1 MKTKKK
7 ENIIIIAILVVM
19 VIAIIGVSYA
29 AFSFSQ
35 QGSVPNKIT
44 TGSITMTYEESEN
57 TITLGNALPTRDA
70 TGTTRLKDG
79 EYFDFTV
86 SSEITGE
93 VNINYEISAK
103 EVGDGTI
110 DGSNIKLYLTE
121 LVDGEEQELMTPET
135 YNEESTSNT
144 FTGRPAGEMSLYT
157 SSMNS
162 SESNTY
168 RLRMYVDES
177 YNPQGDGGGKTF
189 SVRVNVYGQD
199 GVTIEPNAP
208 ELDSNMIAVRY
219 DGSNWVK
226 ADSSTNNWYNYD
238 KQEWANAVTVSTD
251 TRSTYLSAEI
261 GSTISMNDIETMWV
275 WIPRYSYTIGSEDG
289 TNYYGKQG
297 DYLDSTPTVELP
309 GEIDVK
315 FVSTSTKDRGTA
327 KYVVSSGIQSNS
339 WYTPDA
345 FTFGDEELSG
355 IWVGKF
361 ETSSSNPSAT
371 DGGGNTTTLDAMIK
385 PNVTSWRS
393 INVSNVFAVSQKMND
408 EGNRY
413 GFSSNVDTH
422 MMKSSEWAVVA
433 YLSQSKYGK
442 FGNDNFT
449 GANKEIY
456 QNKSNQYITGYS
468 YGSPS
473 NGNTDY
479 GCQYTYDNNIRT
491 EDGMTGKGVGAST
504 TGTIYGVYD
513 MSGGAWEYVMG
524 NYNDIVANS
533 GFSEPLTLESK
544 YYDKYTSNN
553 TSLAC
558 NGSECISHGLSETSG
573 WYNDYHNMISEEYTW
588 MLRGGSYSHSTAAGV
603 FNFNA
608 TVSLGGPDGGGSFRL
623 VMSPS
628 L

>member
-1 MKTKKK
+1 MIKNKKS
-7 ENIIIIAILVVM
+7 ILILGLILLM
-19 VIAIIGVSYA
+19 VIAIVGVSYA
-29 AFSFSQ
+29 AYTYTGLGQ
-35 QGSVPNKIT
+35 RVNTIT
-44 TGSITMTYEESEN
+44 TGSITMTYTETDNVINLE
-57 TITLGNALPTRDA
+57 GALPTTDK
-70 TGTTRLKDG
+70 TGKTLSD
-79 EYFDFTV
+79 YFEFTV
-86 SSEITGE
+86 SSSISGD

-103 EVGDGTI
+103 KESGTLE
-110 DGSNIKLYLTE
+110 DRYIKLYLTRVTE
-121 LVDGEEQELMTPET
+121 NSEEELMTPET
-135 YNEESTSNT
+135 YNEEASSNSY
-144 FTGRPAGEMSLYT
+144 TGRPANEMSLYT

-189 SVRVNVYGQD
+189 SVRINVYGQD
-199 GVTIEPNAP
+199 GVNIEPNAP

-238 KQEWANAVTVSTD
+238 KQEWANAVTVSSS
-251 TRSTYLSAEI
+251 TRDTYLSAPV
-261 GSTISMNDIETMWV
+261 GTAISMDDIETLWV

-297 DYLDSTPTVELP
+297 DYLDSIPTQFLP
-309 GEIDVK
+309 GEIDIK

-327 KYVVSSGIQSNS
+327 KYVVSDGIQSNS

-371 DGGGNTTTLDAMIK
+371 DGGGNVTTLDAMIK
-385 PNVTSWRS
+385 PNVTSWRN
-393 INVSNVFAVSQKMND
+393 INVSNIHTVATKVSAS
-408 EGNRY
+408 GNRY
-413 GFSSNVDTH
+413 GFSESMNSH
-422 MMKSSEWAVVA
+422 AMKNSEWAVVS
-433 YLSQSKYGK
+433 YLSQSRYGK
-442 FGNDNFT
+442 LGNENFT
-449 GANKEIY
+449 GANKEVY
-456 QNKSNQYITGYS
+456 QNKSDQYITGCS

-491 EDGMTGKGVGAST
+491 EEGMTGKGVGAST

-524 NYNDIVANS
+524 NYNDISASS

-544 YYDKYTSNN
+544 YYDKYTSNDV
-553 TSLAC
+553 SLAC
-558 NGSECISHGLSETSG
+558 NGSECLSHGLSETAG
-573 WYNDYHNMISEEYTW
+573 WYNDYRNMVSEEYPW
-588 MLRGGSYSHSTAAGV
+588 LLRGG
-603 FNFNA
+603 
-608 TVSLGGPDGGGSFRL
+608 
-623 VMSPS
+623 
-628 L
+628 

>member
-1 MKTKKK
+1 MIKNKK
-7 ENIIIIAILVVM
+7 NILILGLILLLI
-19 VIAIIGVSYA
+19 IAIIGVSYA
-29 AFSFSQ
+29 VFNYSAL
-35 QGSVPNKIT
+35 GTKVNTIT
-44 TGSITMTYEESEN
+44 TGSITMTYTETEN
-57 TITLGNALPTRDA
+57 VINLSGALPTTDK
-70 TGTTRLKDG
+70 TGKTLSD
-79 EYFDFTV
+79 YFEFTV
-86 SSEITGE
+86 SSNITGD

-103 EVGDGTI
+103 KESGTL
-110 DGSNIKLYLTE
+110 DNQYIKLYLTRVTE
-121 LVDGEEQELMTPET
+121 NSEEELMTPET
-135 YNEESTSNT
+135 YNEEASSNSY
-144 FTGRPAGEMSLYT
+144 TGRPSGEMSLYT

-189 SVRVNVYGQD
+189 SVRINVYGQD

-238 KQEWANAVTVSTD
+238 KQEWANAVTVSSS
-251 TRSTYLSAEI
+251 TRDTYLSAPV
-261 GSTISMNDIETMWV
+261 GTTISMDDIETMWV

-289 TNYYGKQG
+289 ANYYGKQG
-297 DYLDSTPTVELP
+297 DYLDSTPTQALP

-315 FVSTSTKDRGTA
+315 FVSENVKDRGTA

-371 DGGGNTTTLDAMIK
+371 DGGGNVTTLDAMIK

-393 INVSNVFAVSQKMND
+393 INVSNIHTVATKVSAS
-408 EGNRY
+408 GNRY
-413 GFSSNVDTH
+413 GFSESMNSH
-422 MMKSSEWAVVA
+422 AMKNSEWAVVS
-433 YLSQSKYGK
+433 YLSQSRYGK
-442 FGNDNFT
+442 LGNENFT
-449 GANKEIY
+449 GANKEVY
-456 QNKSNQYITGYS
+456 QNKSDQYITGCS

-491 EDGMTGKGVGAST
+491 EEGMTGKGVGAST

-524 NYNDIVANS
+524 NYNDIAASS

-553 TSLAC
+553 VALAC
-558 NGSECISHGLSETSG
+558 NGSECLSHGLSETAG
-573 WYNDYHNMISEEYTW
+573 WYNDYRNMVSEEYPW
-588 MLRGGSYSHSTAAGV
+588 LLRGYGYFNSSYAGV
-603 FNFNA
+603 FYFNCA
-608 TVSLGGPDGGGSFRL
+608 NERGGVSVNVSFRL
-623 VMSPS
+623 VMSVTSP
-628 L
+628 

>member
-1 MKTKKK
+1 MLKNKK
-7 ENIIIIAILVVM
+7 NILILGLILLLI
-19 VIAIIGVSYA
+19 IAIIGVSYA
-29 AFSFSQ
+29 VFNYSAL
-35 QGSVPNKIT
+35 GTKVNTIT
-44 TGSITMTYEESEN
+44 TGSITMTYTETEN
-57 TITLGNALPTRDA
+57 VINLSGALPTTDK
-70 TGTTRLKDG
+70 TGKTLSD
-79 EYFDFTV
+79 YFEFTV
-86 SSEITGE
+86 SSNITGD

-103 EVGDGTI
+103 KESGTL
-110 DGSNIKLYLTE
+110 DNQYIKLYLTRVTE
-121 LVDGEEQELMTPET
+121 NSEEELMTPET
-135 YNEESTSNT
+135 YNEEASSNSY
-144 FTGRPAGEMSLYT
+144 TGRPSGEMSLYT

-189 SVRVNVYGQD
+189 SVRINVYGQD

-309 GEIDVK
+309 GEIDIK

-327 KYVVSSGIQSNS
+327 KYVVSSGIQSNN

-371 DGGGNTTTLDAMIK
+371 DGGGNVTTLDAMIK

-393 INVSNVFAVSQKMND
+393 INVSNIHTVATKVSAS
-408 EGNRY
+408 GNRY
-413 GFSSNVDTH
+413 GFSESMNSH
-422 MMKSSEWAVVA
+422 AMKNSEWAVVS
-433 YLSQSKYGK
+433 YLSQSRYGK
-442 FGNDNFT
+442 LGNENFT
-449 GANKEIY
+449 GANKEVY
-456 QNKSNQYITGYS
+456 QNKSDQYITGCS

-513 MSGGAWEYVMG
+513 MSGGAWEYVMA
-524 NYNDIVANS
+524 NYNDIAASS

-544 YYDKYTSNN
+544 YYDKYTNN
-553 TSLAC
+553 NVALAC
-558 NGSECISHGLSETSG
+558 NGSECLSHGLSETAG
-573 WYNDYHNMISEEYTW
+573 WYNDYRTMVSEEYPW
-588 MLRGGSYSHSTAAGV
+588 LVLGGVFDNGTFAGV
-603 FNFNA
+603 FSFSF
-608 TVSLGGPDGGGSFRL
+608 TGGGAYSGGSFRL